1 MWSLDG
7 SFGAD
12 QRGNHVPDSSWQ
24 HFRGRRARAR
34 HHERRGLGDAAPEI
48 DNSIAPP
55 RMEDARPDAEEVV
68 VRVPSELGVGLPL
81 GSILWPEG

>member
-1 MWSLDG
+1 MAALS
-7 SFGAD
+7 
-12 QRGNHVPDSSWQ
+12 
-24 HFRGRRARAR
+24 RAAGPRKTVLIIY